1 MRAAPRI
8 SYTILAAS
16 TTAQPHMEVRTMP
29 YARKSL
35 VSLNDTAYYHITSRC
50 VRSSW
55 LWGYD
60 ETTGRDYSHR
70 KQWVIQRLQLLTEMF
85 AIDVCA
91 HSIMSNHYHLAL
103 HVDRARAQGWSPAE
117 VVARWELIYNAPP
130 QVHRWLQ
137 GQGDEADAAFAQ
149 AKIERWRT
157 RLHDLSWFMRCL
169 NEHLARLA
177 NAEDGCKG
185 RFWEGRF
192 TSQALLDEAGLL
204 TAMAYVDLNP
214 VRAGVAKTPEES
226 EFTSIYERIRQH
238 QAAERAEAPA
248 PAEARIPLRP
258 FQTAGMAGEGALP
271 FTLEAY
277 LELVDWTGRRVVQG
291 KAAMDA
297 RIPPILQR
305 LNIDAEAWV
314 STMRPRGNLF
324 GRAIGRLE
332 RLREHAVTV
341 GQAWVR
347 GLGLAR
353 RLYCATG

>member
-1 MRAAPRI
+1 
-8 SYTILAAS
+8 
-16 TTAQPHMEVRTMP
+16 MEVRTMP
-29 YARKSL
+29 YARQFL
-35 VSLNDTAYYHITSRC
+35 VCLEDTTYYHVTSRC

-55 LWGYD
+55 LWGHD
-60 ETTGRDYSHR
+60 EKTGRDYTHR
-70 KQWVIQRLQLLTEMF
+70 KQWIIQRLQLLTETF

-103 HVDRARAQGWSPAE
+103 HVDRTRAQHWSASE
-117 VVARWELIYNAPP
+117 VAARWEHIYRVPARV
-130 QVHRWLQ
+130 QQWLQ
-137 GQGDEADAAFAQ
+137 GQGNEADAAFAQ

-157 RLHDLSWFMRCL
+157 RLHNLSWFMRCL
-169 NEHLARLA
+169 NEHLARRA
-177 NAEDGCKG
+177 NVEDGCKG

-192 TSQALLDEAGLL
+192 SSRALLDEAGLL

-214 VRAGVAKTPEES
+214 IRAGIAKTPEES

-238 QAAERAEAPA
+238 KSAECPRPTGAQE
-248 PAEARIPLRP
+248 EARITLLP
-258 FQTAGMAGEGALP
+258 FQSEGAACVGTLP

-297 RIPPILQR
+297 EIPPILQR
-305 LNIDAEAWV
+305 LNIDAETWV
-314 STMRPRGNLF
+314 RTMQPRGNVF
-324 GRAIGRLE
+324 GRAIGRLT

-341 GQAWVR
+341 GQAWIR

-353 RLYCATG
+353 RLYCA